1 MFSNIKEKKNFSE
14 CATYYSIVTKKGE
27 NSKKLITIR

>member
-1 MFSNIKEKKNFSE
+1 MFSNIKEKKTLVNVPLIIPSLP
-14 CATYYSIVTKKGE
+14 KKGE